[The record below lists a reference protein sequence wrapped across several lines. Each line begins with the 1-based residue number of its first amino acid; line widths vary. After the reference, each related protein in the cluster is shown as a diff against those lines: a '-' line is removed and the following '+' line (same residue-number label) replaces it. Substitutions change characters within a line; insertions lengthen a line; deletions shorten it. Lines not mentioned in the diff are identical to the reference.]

1 MSQKHF
7 RIDDSILA
15 THQQRANNFFLDLV
29 MHYCILFGIC
39 MIVVVIMTVNGYSQ
53 DEIFEQA
60 KSVSKLTEFTIALI
74 IDLIYF
80 NCFEIL
86 FARTI
91 GKFITK
97 TVVVDEYGR
106 KPTINAILMRSICRA
121 IPFEFLTFLGM
132 PCRGWHDQFS
142 NTYVVQQALLDSKR
156 RDYNAFQANQHPT
169 PNT

>member
-7 RIDDSILA
+7 RIDESILA
-15 THQQRANNFFLDLV
+15 THQQRANNFILDLV

-39 MIVVVIMTVNGYSQ
+39 MVVVVIMMVNGYSQ
-53 DEIFEQA
+53 DAIYEQ
-60 KSVSKLTEFTIALI
+60 VALI

-80 NCFEIL
+80 NFFEIL

-106 KPTINAILMRSICRA
+106 KPTINAVLMRSICRA

-142 NTYVVQQALLDSKR
+142 GTYVVQQALLDGKR
-156 RDYNAFQANQHPT
+156 RDYNAFNANANQDQSE
-169 PNT
+169 N